1 LEKEV
6 EKGEDMLVVDIEKM
20 PSFNLGLKKGMV
32 KGMEKGMEKG
42 MVKGMEKGIEKATIE
57 NAKKMIMIGLDI
69 ETIHKVTE
77 LPMDKI
83 NELVEGVTTVNSKN

>member
-1 LEKEV
+1 
-6 EKGEDMLVVDIEKM
+6 
-20 PSFNLGLKKGMV
+20 
-32 KGMEKGMEKG
+32 
-42 MVKGMEKGIEKATIE
+42 VKGMEKGIEKATIE